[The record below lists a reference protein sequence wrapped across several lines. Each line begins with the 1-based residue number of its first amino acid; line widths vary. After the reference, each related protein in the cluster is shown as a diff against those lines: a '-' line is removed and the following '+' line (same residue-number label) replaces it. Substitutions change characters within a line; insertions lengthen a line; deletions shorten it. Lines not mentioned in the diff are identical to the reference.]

1 MFEELDTVELT
12 HDIKEH
18 DLKEGNIG
26 AIVNIYNDGK
36 AYEVEFVAP
45 NGRTIAL
52 LTLMPDD
59 IRAYINKG
67 EYISHWFNS
76 PISLGTVS
84 GMTITESEENM
95 RREFDKLVNINEL
108 DIKTE
113 SKDNMKKLQFAA
125 L

>member
-1 MFEELDTVELT
+1 MFEELEVVELA

-18 DLKEGNIG
+18 NLKKGDRG
-26 AIVNIYNDGK
+26 AVVFIYESASGRSR

-59 IRAYINKG
+59 IRSHMNKD
-67 EYISHWFNS
+67 EYDSRLLNS

-84 GMTITESEENM
+84 GMTIDGKIVT
-95 RREFDKLVNINEL
+95 
-108 DIKTE
+108 
-113 SKDNMKKLQFAA
+113 
-125 L
+125 